1 MAYCVG
7 VVRVRRNR
15 HERSTVQSVLRCAEG
30 HTVARV
36 LPSGA
41 LGERDVRD
49 LGGARVVLG
58 ELGLV
63 GVLREVP

>member
-1 MAYCVG
+1 M
-7 VVRVRRNR
+7 
-15 HERSTVQSVLRCAEG
+15 QSVLRCTEG
-30 HTVARV
+30 HAVVRV

-41 LGERDVRD
+41 LGERDVRA

-63 GVLREVP
+63 SVLCEVS